1 MKEDHVK
8 VLPVNV
14 AEAACKLWVPGDP
27 IKRCLNGYKS
37 AGISTPP
44 SSIFTATLII
54 GLISGLFWMNQ
65 RATWI
70 ILFKPNCNHLFQF
83 SYLFFRTDLGNHSLV
98 SEIIFI
104 RVSSPAYNFQK
115 QHSKNVNIT
124 LSGHRICHQEF
135 RSCITRAPTPSCHCY
150 LGIFLFERAWANWNQ
165 PLSAR
170 NFHPKECFFWVL
182 CRNAQSSVGTLHA
195 SMQSLWLY

>member
-83 SYLFFRTDLGNHSLV
+83 SYLFFRTHLGNHSLV
-98 SEIIFI
+98 SESIFI
-104 RVSSPAYNFQK
+104 HVSSPAYDFQK
-115 QHSKNVNIT
+115 QHSKTVNIT

-135 RSCITRAPTPSCHCY
+135 RRCITRAPSPSCHCY
-150 LGIFLFERAWANWNQ
+150 MGIFLFEIAWANWNQ

>member
-54 GLISGLFWMNQ
+54 GLSSGLFWMNQ

-70 ILFKPNCNHLFQF
+70 ILFKANRNHLFQF
-83 SYLFFRTDLGNHSLV
+83 SYLFFRTHLGNHSLV
-98 SEIIFI
+98 SESIFI
-104 RVSSPAYNFQK
+104 HVSSPAYNFQK
-115 QHSKNVNIT
+115 QHSKTVNIT
-124 LSGHRICHQEF
+124 LSGHRDMPSRVQELHNPGSVSF
-135 RSCITRAPTPSCHCY
+135 LSLLYGYFPLWES
-150 LGIFLFERAWANWNQ
+150 LGKLKSASFGKKFSSKRMFFLGFM
-165 PLSAR
+165 P
-170 NFHPKECFFWVL
+170 
-182 CRNAQSSVGTLHA
+182 
-195 SMQSLWLY
+195 